1 MPGYNGSYK
10 QNICIVY
17 EHAVCNNKTPFDLAF
32 DESKWTLEFRGG
44 LNSFRD
50 EFHFGDEVK
59 GDFVR
64 HTGVLLVVWMRGD
77 KLANP
82 SSGCH

>member
-1 MPGYNGSYK
+1 MAPYK

-17 EHAVCNNKTPFDLAF
+17 EHAVCNNKTQFDLAF
-32 DESKWTLEFRGG
+32 DESKWALEFRGG
-44 LNSFRD
+44 FNSFRD

-59 GDFVR
+59 GGFIR
-64 HTGVLLVVWMRGD
+64 HAGVLLVVRMRGD